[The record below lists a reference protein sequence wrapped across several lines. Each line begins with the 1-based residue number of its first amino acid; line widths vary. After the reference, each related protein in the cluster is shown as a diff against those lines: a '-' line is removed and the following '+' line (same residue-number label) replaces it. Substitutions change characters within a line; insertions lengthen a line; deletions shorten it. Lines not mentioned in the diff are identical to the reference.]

1 MVNNAPAFIGAPG
14 FLISQALMLPDSE
27 FPVGVK
33 NGGRGLEWTHR
44 DGSNSDPRVH
54 SPVTKRG
61 LRPFISK
68 C

>member
-33 NGGRGLEWTHR
+33 NGAGIY
-44 DGSNSDPRVH
+44 GSLSKLYMD
-54 SPVTKRG
+54 
-61 LRPFISK
+61 ISIL
-68 C
+68 